1 MDELVH
7 QLMTILRGMWHR
19 RWVGLAVAWIVGIV
33 AVTVALRI
41 PDRYE
46 ASARVYVDTQT
57 LLKPLMEGLSIQPN
71 LEQQVTLMSRTL
83 ISRPN
88 VEKLVR
94 MADLD
99 LATNSAAARE
109 ELIDSVT
116 RNLKLAG
123 GAAAGAQNANIY
135 TISYR
140 DSDPE
145 RSRKVVQSLLTIFME
160 SSLGDKRQDT
170 RAAVRF
176 VDDQIKQYEDS
187 LKAAENR
194 LKEFRLK
201 YLGVAGQQG
210 GPDYFGRLA
219 KLSDEIDN
227 ARLQLR
233 AAEQS
238 RDSYKKELAGET
250 AVYLPEEP
258 STATSTIAVPAV
270 DARLAA
276 LRTDLD
282 NLTRRYTDQH
292 PDVVATKK
300 NIELLE
306 EQRRQELAAM
316 RKAAAAAQR
325 SPDAA
330 GSERNPVF
338 QQLRVSLAEA
348 EANVASLRAKLSSYE
363 AQYAQLRAAARM
375 VPQVEAEYAQ
385 LNRDYDI
392 QKKTYETLL
401 ARKQSATIGEG
412 VQDFG
417 GTQFRVVDP
426 PRVDPQPLPPT
437 RHVLLGLALLAAVA
451 AGLLAAFVVNQIL
464 PTFHDARSVRDTTK
478 RPILGMVTMLPS
490 EALSRMRRRRAILF
504 AGGVGG
510 LLASFAAVFVLTG
523 FLTRLVG

>member
-1 MDELVH
+1 
-7 QLMTILRGMWHR
+7 
-19 RWVGLAVAWIVGIV
+19 
-33 AVTVALRI
+33 
-41 PDRYE
+41 
-46 ASARVYVDTQT
+46 
-57 LLKPLMEGLSIQPN
+57 MEGLSIQPN
-71 LEQQVTLMSRTL
+71 LEQQVVLMSRTL

-99 LATNSAAARE
+99 LGARSNAERE

-116 RNLKLAG
+116 KSLRLAG
-123 GAAAGAQNANIY
+123 GAGSGSQNANIY
-135 TISYR
+135 TITYR
-140 DSDPE
+140 DSNPE
-145 RSRKVVQSLLTIFME
+145 QARKVVQSLLTIFVE

-176 VDDQIKQYEDS
+176 VDDQIKQYEEN
-187 LKAAENR
+187 LKEAENR

-210 GPDYFGRLA
+210 GGDYFGRLA

-227 ARLQLR
+227 ARVQLR

-238 RDSYKKELAGET
+238 RDAYKKELAGET
-250 AVYLPEEP
+250 AVYLPDP
-258 STATSTIAVPAV
+258 SDSRASAGSTLAVPAV

-276 LRTDLD
+276 LRTELD
-282 NLTRRYTDQH
+282 SLTRRFTDQH
-292 PDVVATKK
+292 PDVVATKR

-306 EQRRQELAAM
+306 EQRRQEVDAM
-316 RKAAAAAQR
+316 RKAAAQR
-325 SPDAA
+325 PTESA

-363 AQYAQLRAAARM
+363 AQYAQLRSAARL

-417 GTQFRVVDP
+417 GTQFRVIDP
-426 PRVDPQPLPPT
+426 PRVSPQPVPPT
-437 RHVLLGLALLAAVA
+437 RMVLLAMALGVALAA
-451 AGLLAAFVVNQIL
+451 GFVVAFIASQL
-464 PTFHDARSVRDTTK
+464 MPTFHDARSLRDLTK
-478 RPILGMVTMLPS
+478 RPILGMVTMLPT
-490 EALSRMRRRRAILF
+490 EALSRLRRRNAFLF
-504 AGGVGG
+504 AGGLGG
-510 LLASFAAVFVLTG
+510 LLVSFAAVFAATG